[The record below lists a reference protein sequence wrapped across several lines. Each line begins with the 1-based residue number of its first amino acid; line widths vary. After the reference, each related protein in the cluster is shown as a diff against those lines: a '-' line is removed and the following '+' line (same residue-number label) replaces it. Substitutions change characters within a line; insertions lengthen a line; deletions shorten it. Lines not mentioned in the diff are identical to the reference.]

1 MAAGRRHQLV
11 GARGAHRSKAHAGR
25 RLLVRVEHE
34 ILTLH
39 TRDPFVIARGAY
51 AEHVNVLV
59 RLTGDDGEFGLGEA
73 APNAYYGESPE
84 SAVEALER
92 AVPLL
97 AGNDGVDVEAVE
109 DELRATLPG
118 ARSVTAALSV
128 AIHDL
133 VAKRLSMSVHTLW
146 GLETGGSPL
155 SSFTIPIGDQS
166 VLAER
171 VARAA
176 EYPILK
182 IKLGTGDERR
192 ILEIVR
198 SAAPDKTLRVDANA
212 AWSRG
217 HAAEMLEELARHDVE
232 LLEQPLPAD
241 DIEGLRDLQARTS
254 IPIIA
259 DESCR
264 VAADVPRLAGAV
276 RGINIKLAKCGGL
289 VEARRMIGAA
299 RTCGMSVMAGC
310 MIESSVGISGI
321 AQLAPMLDYADLDGA
336 ALLADDPFTGVSIPG
351 GRIVFP
357 EGPGIGARR
366 RDAA

>member
-1 MAAGRRHQLV
+1 M
-11 GARGAHRSKAHAGR
+11 
-25 RLLVRVEHE
+25 RVEHE

-59 RLTGDDGEFGLGEA
+59 RLTDDDGEYGLGEA
-73 APNAYYGESPE
+73 APNAYYGETPRG
-84 SAVEALER
+84 AVAALER
-92 AVPLL
+92 AAPLL
-97 AGNDGVDVEAVE
+97 ARKGRKNVEAIE
-109 DELRATLPG
+109 DELRAAFPES
-118 ARSVTAALSV
+118 RSVTAALSI
-128 AIHDL
+128 AMYDL
-133 VAKRLSMSVHTLW
+133 AAKRQSTSVHRAW
-146 GLETGGSPL
+146 GLEAGDAPL

-182 IKLGTGDERR
+182 IKLGAGDERR

-198 SAAPDKTLRVDANA
+198 EAAPDKTLRVDANA
-212 AWSRG
+212 AWSRE
-217 HAAEMLEELARHDVE
+217 HAAEMLAVLAEHDVE

-241 DIEGLRDLQARTS
+241 DIDGLRELQSRTA

-264 VAADVPRLAGAV
+264 VAADVQRLAGV
-276 RGINIKLAKCGGL
+276 VHGINIKLAKCGGL
-289 VEARRMIGAA
+289 SEARRMISAA
-299 RTCGMSVMAGC
+299 RARGMSVMAGC

-321 AQLAPMLDYADLDGA
+321 AQLAPLLDYADLDGA

-357 EGPGIGARR
+357 DGPGIGVRR

>member
-1 MAAGRRHQLV
+1 M
-11 GARGAHRSKAHAGR
+11 
-25 RLLVRVEHE
+25 RVEHE

-59 RLTGDDGEFGLGEA
+59 RVTGDDGEHGLGEA
-73 APNAYYGESPE
+73 APNAYYGESLQ
-84 SAVEALER
+84 SALEALER
-92 AVPLL
+92 VAPLL
-97 AGNDGVDVEAVE
+97 AGSDGAELEAIE
-109 DELRATLPG
+109 NELRAALPG
-118 ARSVTAALSV
+118 AFSVTAALST
-128 AIHDL
+128 ALHDL
-133 VAKRLSMSVHTLW
+133 EGKRRSLSVHQLW
-146 GLETGGSPL
+146 GLNPADAPL

-176 EYPILK
+176 EYPVLK
-182 IKLGTGDERR
+182 IKLGIGDERR

-198 SAAPDKTLRVDANA
+198 DAAPGKTLRVDANA
-212 AWSRG
+212 AWSRR
-217 HAAEMLEELARHDVE
+217 HAAEMLEVLAKHDVE
-232 LLEQPLPAD
+232 LLEQPLPGD
-241 DIEGLRDLQARTS
+241 DIEGLRDLQTRTA

-264 VAADVPRLAGAV
+264 VAADVERLAGV
-276 RGINIKLAKCGGL
+276 VHGINVKLAKCGGL
-289 VEARRMIGAA
+289 IEARRMIGAA
-299 RTCGMSVMAGC
+299 RSHGMSVMAGC

-321 AQLAPMLDYADLDGA
+321 AQLAPLLDYADLDGA
-336 ALLADDPFTGVSIPG
+336 ALLADDPFIGVSIPE
-351 GRIVFP
+351 GRIIFP